1 MTVQIVIL
9 ALIAAFLGLRL
20 YSVLGRRAEHEEE
33 TISGRVDG
41 AADPKVTQLPL
52 PKAGERAQV
61 PNGQGRELP
70 GVLAPAERALREI
83 AAADRRFDLLT
94 FLAGAEGAYRMALEA
109 FWRGDKEDLSHLCD
123 ADVYESFSGAIDTRT
138 AAGEVLENRLVRIDE
153 AVVIDANYAAP
164 MARITVR
171 FTSDIAAVTRDAK
184 GNVVAGSLTDAVEAV
199 DIWTFSRN
207 LKSASPDWLIDE
219 TDEG

>member
-33 TISGRVDG
+33 TISGRVEGNADG
-41 AADPKVTQLPL
+41 KVTQLPL
-52 PKAGERAQV
+52 PKPGAPVA
-61 PNGQGRELP
+61 NGLQREMP

-94 FLAGAEGAYRMALEA
+94 FLAGAEGAYRMTLEA

-123 ADVYESFSGAIDTRT
+123 SDVYEGFSGAIDARV

-153 AVVIDANYAAP
+153 AVVIDASYNAP
-164 MARITVR
+164 MARVTVR

-184 GNVVAGSLTDAVEAV
+184 GNVVAGSLTDAVEAI

-207 LKSASPDWLIDE
+207 VKSSDPDWLIDE